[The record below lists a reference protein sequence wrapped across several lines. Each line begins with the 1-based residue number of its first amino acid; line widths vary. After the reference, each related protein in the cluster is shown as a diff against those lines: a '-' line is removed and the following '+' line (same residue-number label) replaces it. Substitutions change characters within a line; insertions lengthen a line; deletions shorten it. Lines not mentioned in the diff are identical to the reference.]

1 MKPIFLR
8 LLMMLLLSSSLHFVQ
23 AQTKTDETAVRECLE
38 NYMSG
43 DGTRIEKAFHP
54 TAFMK
59 YIDAA
64 TGEFKDVP
72 IAEYIARVKASTI
85 RNERKIGIESLN
97 VEGTAAHAKIKI

>member
-1 MKPIFLR
+1 LVFSIFSFTKPTLYETDLPASFYDAPAHC
-8 LLMMLLLSSSLHFVQ
+8 SLHFAQ
-23 AQTKTDETAVRECLE
+23 AQTKTDEAAVRECLE

-59 YIDAA
+59 YIDAF

-72 IAEYIARVKASTI
+72 IRLQNT
-85 RNERKIGIESLN
+85 
-97 VEGTAAHAKIKI
+97 